1 MDILSTLKN
10 NYFLL
15 KNLGIYIPDNTYYS
29 YIIVKGV
36 NMQDNKFEINN
47 TFSLNKDNE
56 EFLLSGMAIHEGR
69 YRDIFEFEPSEISKC
84 SKSIKNAKLMKDHSD
99 SIDDIIGVVK
109 NAKTVTDPET
119 GTKAV
124 QYSAEIDPDET
135 KLIEKIKKG
144 YVDSVSI
151 GFSFEPYCST
161 CHKKFS
167 ECSHWFGDED
177 DTHILVRNTEIP
189 ELSLVYAGEDR
200 NATVGADF
208 SIQKFKEEFKELK
221 SDFMTEKTIEELQQ
235 TLIDKENEIS
245 EVTEKFEK
253 KFEDQEKEF
262 KEFKEEKL
270 SAITKITAERNQF
283 EKELKEASVE
293 LEQFHKA
300 VQEQKDAEL
309 SAKVDKVYE
318 IATKFGIAE
327 TIDLEDADEKFINST
342 LKMLED
348 MEKNAPQ
355 IGQFSEE
362 QKDSLKDDKEP
373 TNKFHIQKFFN

>member
-1 MDILSTLKN
+1 
-10 NYFLL
+10 
-15 KNLGIYIPDNTYYS
+15 
-29 YIIVKGV
+29 
-36 NMQDNKFEINN
+36 MQDNKFEINN

-119 GTKAV
+119 DTKAV

-253 KFEDQEKEF
+253 
-262 KEFKEEKL
+262 
-270 SAITKITAERNQF
+270 
-283 EKELKEASVE
+283 ELKEASVE

-362 QKDSLKDDKEP
+362 QKDSLKNDKEP